1 MTPDYEEIW
10 TDIRKLVGTDV
21 PALIYCEGGF
31 DLPMGKTAHR
41 LIQHGEVF
49 EIVGVIDSTCKGNTV
64 ATDGP
69 THLKD
74 PIPIFDDLEGAL
86 SEVAPEMLVI
96 GLAPPGGEPDDQMIE
111 SLINALQNSLDIVS
125 GLNCPLRSYDRLETA
140 ASTVGK
146 EIYDI
151 RVSPPDSQ
159 LKIAEEY
166 LADVDATIVTVMG
179 TDSVI
184 GKGTITYELYQEA
197 RSAGYEATFVA
208 TGQTGIMCGSPF
220 GIASDKLPVEYAV
233 GTLQRVIKGASR
245 SHDLIFVEGQAA
257 LTHPRYVADDILK
270 GSCPDAVV
278 LADDPERQHYKDTD
292 IPMAGAEKEREVIEM
307 VSNAPVVT
315 VGCPGSNPSDIST
328 SLPTFDVVS
337 DSGASSMFSH
347 ILDTLSV

>member
-1 MTPDYEEIW
+1 MTSDHEEVW
-10 TDIRKLVGTDV
+10 TNIRKLVGTDV

-41 LIQHGEVF
+41 LIQHGKVF
-49 EIVGVIDSTCKGNTV
+49 DIVGVIDSTCEGDVV
-64 ATDGP
+64 ATSGP
-69 THLKD
+69 DHLKG
-74 PIPIFDDLEGAL
+74 PIPIFDDLDGAL

-111 SLINALQNSLDIVS
+111 SLTNALQNGLDIVS
-125 GLNCPLRSYDRLETA
+125 GLNRPLRSYDQLETA
-140 ASTVGK
+140 ASVVGR

-159 LKIAEEY
+159 LEIAEEY
-166 LADVDATIVTVMG
+166 LTNVDATIVTVMG
-179 TDSVI
+179 TDSVV

-197 RSAGYEATFVA
+197 RRAGYEATFVA

-233 GTLQRVIKGASR
+233 GTLQRVIQGAAR

-278 LADDPERQHYKDTD
+278 LADDPQRQDYKDTD
-292 IPMAGAEKEREVIEM
+292 IPIAGAEKERKVIEM
-307 VSNAPVVT
+307 IGDAPVVA
-315 VGCPGSNPSDIST
+315 VGCPGSDPDEIST

-337 DSGASSMFSH
+337 DRGASSMLSH
-347 ILDTLSV
+347 ILDTLSK